1 MVLTDLQT
9 PCRMLVVVT
18 VLLISTGLQAQ
29 APEHFLRLANGEH
42 GQPRALEVA
51 LVHYQDSAGRTLD
64 LLSAVHVADQEYF
77 AALEAR
83 FDRYDAVLYE
93 LVGDPDG
100 RGDHTSAPGL
110 GLIGWLQGGM
120 KNAMGLAFQLEEID
134 YRRRNFVHA
143 DMTGEELA
151 ASMAERGESWLGTF
165 TRLWAASAL
174 TQNQS
179 GSAESALLA
188 ALLAPDRQSAIKRV
202 MAESMVEQQQLFEL
216 LANDKGSAL
225 ITERNRR
232 ALQVLEREL
241 ADGAQTL
248 AIFYGAGHMPDF
260 HRRVTAEYGFV
271 PVRVEWV
278 EAWNLVDP
286 QADDGDRT

>member
-9 PCRMLVVVT
+9 PCRLLVLIAA
-18 VLLISTGLQAQ
+18 LLMSAGLQAQ
-29 APEHFLRLANGEH
+29 VPEHFLRLASDGQ

-51 LVHYQDSAGRTLD
+51 MVQYRDAAGRTLD
-64 LLSAVHVADQEYF
+64 LLSAVHVADRQYF
-77 AALEAR
+77 AMLDAR
-83 FDRYDAVLYE
+83 FERYDVVLYE

-100 RGDHTSAPGL
+100 TGDRASSPGL
-110 GLIGWLQGGM
+110 GLIGLLQGGM
-120 KNAMGLAFQLEEID
+120 KNAMGLAFQLDEID

-151 ASMAERGESWLGTF
+151 SSMAERGESWLGTF

-174 TQNQS
+174 TREKAS
-179 GSAESALLA
+179 GSAESALLI
-188 ALLAPDRQSAIKRV
+188 ALFAPDRQAAIKRV
-202 MAESMVEQQQLFEL
+202 MAESMVEQQHLFEL
-216 LANDKGSAL
+216 LASNKGSAL

-232 ALQVLEREL
+232 ALQMLEREL
-241 ADGAQTL
+241 AGGAQTL

-260 HRRVTAEYGFV
+260 HRRVTGEYGFE

-286 QADDGDRT
+286 QADDGD